1 MTSSSIREINSLA
14 QTLAGAP
21 SLWCSL
27 RPGPARSSITE
38 AVKLKEGVSLQKR
51 VVR

>member
-1 MTSSSIREINSLA
+1 MTSSGIREINSLA

-27 RPGPARSSITE
+27 RPGLARSISE
-38 AVKLKEGVSLQKR
+38 AVKLKEGVNLQKQ